1 MGIIGPATKFLWLAV
16 NIDNDFIKRF
26 RSIPRF
32 RHPRA
37 CQKISNPKAIRAMN
51 HESNFYDYPWMVMVL
66 YQTVSFDTL
75 IQTSISISEKG
86 RVTQKRF
93 EPWIMKAICMISLE
107 WRWCYIRR
115 FRSIPWFRHPKASQR
130 GVQEL
135 KSDPSHESW
144 NHWIL
149 HRPRDPQGSENSTTM
164 LCVKRYYFCKKISKV
179 VVS

>member
-1 MGIIGPATKFLWLAV
+1 MGISPATKFLWLAV

-32 RHPRA
+32 RHPYA
-37 CQKISNPKAIRAMN
+37 CQKISNPKAFRAVN
-51 HESNFYDYPWMVMVL
+51 HASNSYDWPWMAMML
-66 YQTVSFDTL
+66 YQTVSFDTRN
-75 IQTSISISEKG
+75 QTSLSIPEHG

-93 EPWIMKAICMISLE
+93 EPWIMKTICMISLE

-115 FRSIPWFRHPKASQR
+115 FRSIPWFGHPKASQR

-135 KSDPSHESW
+135 KSDPHNESW

-149 HRPRDPQGSENSTTM
+149 DRPSDPQGSENSTTM
-164 LCVKRYYFCKKISKV
+164 LCVKRYYFCKKIWKV